1 MIFYFYLE
9 KKEIPTTSNSDL
21 VDIVRKIGQTTGV
34 LSVILLVIS
43 LWSAVNHLFI
53 SNSNLKHEEVSLNSS
68 SSSKANDHI
77 WVPISRLLVLIL
89 LSCLF
94 FLSRITTIR
103 LLQNPNREINF
114 FHSTY
119 HTEVDEIIFESLVS
133 SVLKNS
139 SDYSLQT
146 FQQVSKLEL
155 ADENYNYPVFHH
167 PPIFVYLSAYLMS
180 HFRFLSLPLLSIL
193 YQYVVFLLLPVLSH
207 SLLSSTVYSQYWWE
221 IGVKA
226 QLIWLVCPIAGFCS
240 QKFWIDNCL
249 VMMTMIGM
257 TMYIRWMDWMWSKKP
272 FSILFSGIGCFLMGF
287 FSFGIAVNTKVT
299 SVGLL
304 PCMVLY
310 AMYCGIS
317 AGNEDTEKQ
326 KKYPVFKI
334 IFSSILLGIGCVS
347 SHFPWM
353 HYYYVRGDF

>member
-1 MIFYFYLE
+1 
-9 KKEIPTTSNSDL
+9 
-21 VDIVRKIGQTTGV
+21 
-34 LSVILLVIS
+34 
-43 LWSAVNHLFI
+43 
-53 SNSNLKHEEVSLNSS
+53 LKQEERPLNSS
-68 SSSKANDHI
+68 SSKSNDHFSL
-77 WVPISRLLVLIL
+77 PISRLLVLL
-89 LSCLF
+89 VLSCLF
-94 FLSRITTIR
+94 FLSRITTFR

-146 FQQVSKLEL
+146 FQQVSKLDL

-180 HFRFLSLPLLSIL
+180 HFRFLSLPMLSIL

-207 SLLSSTVYSQYWWE
+207 SLLSSTVYSHYWWE

-249 VMMTMIGM
+249 VMTTMIGM
-257 TMYIRWMDWMWSKKP
+257 TVYIRGMDWMWSNNKSFP
-272 FSILFSGIGCFLMGF
+272 ILFSGIGCFLIGF
-287 FSFGIAVNTKVT
+287 LSFGMAVNTKVT

-304 PCMVLY
+304 PFVILY
-310 AMYCGIS
+310 NVYCGIS
-317 AGNEDTEKQ
+317 AMNKDEVTESKS
-326 KKYPVFKI
+326 YPVFKI

-347 SHFPWM
+347 SHLPWM
-353 HYYYVRGDF
+353 YHYYVSGD